1 MSKTKDAQAVTAVL
15 DYLNMQNR
23 PYSAIDIFNN
33 LHKEYGKA
41 AVCKAL
47 DSLVA
52 DGKINSKTYNKQTV
66 YVANQSQFAEVND
79 AELKEMEA
87 QIADMTQKVKESAD
101 AQRRLDAEF
110 QTLNSSLTTDDARAQ
125 LVELTKACSH
135 YEEKLTTIQSN
146 TNAVS
151 PAKRQQ
157 IVKARTTYI
166 KEWRK
171 RKRMV
176 TDITSTILEGYP
188 RCKKDL
194 LEEVGIETDEDV
206 GVTVPDL

>member
-1 MSKTKDAQAVTAVL
+1 MSKNKDAQAVTAVL

-23 PYSAIDIFNN
+23 PYSAVDIFNN
-33 LHKEYGKA
+33 LHKEYGKV

-52 DGKINSKTYNKQTV
+52 DGKISSKTYNKQTV
-66 YVANQSQFAEVND
+66 YVANQSQFPEVND

-87 QIADMTQKVKESAD
+87 QIGTMTQKLKDSTD
-101 AQRRLDAEF
+101 AQRRLDSEL
-110 QTLNSSLTTDDARAQ
+110 QVLNNSLTTDDAQAQ
-125 LVELTKACSH
+125 VAELTKVCSH
-135 YEEKLTTIQSN
+135 YEEKLKLLQSN

-151 PAKRQQ
+151 PEERQQ
-157 IVKARTTYI
+157 TVKARTTYI

-176 TDITSTILEGYP
+176 TDITNTILEGYP
-188 RCKKDL
+188 RSKKDL
-194 LEEVGIETDEDV
+194 LEEVGIETDEDAGIV
-206 GVTVPDL
+206 IPDL

>member
-1 MSKTKDAQAVTAVL
+1 MSKNKDAQAVTAVL

-23 PYSAIDIFNN
+23 PYSAVDIFNN
-33 LHKEYGKA
+33 LHKEYGKV

-52 DGKINSKTYNKQTV
+52 DGNINSKTYNKQTV
-66 YVANQSQFAEVND
+66 YVANQSQFPEVND

-87 QIADMTQKVKESAD
+87 QITTMTQKLKDSTE
-101 AQRRLDAEF
+101 AQRRLDSEL
-110 QTLNSSLTTDDARAQ
+110 QVLNTSLTTNEAQ
-125 LVELTKACSH
+125 AHVTELTKVCSQ
-135 YEEKLTTIQSN
+135 YEEKLKVLQSN
-146 TNAVS
+146 TSAVS
-151 PAKRQQ
+151 PDERQE

-176 TDITSTILEGYP
+176 TDITNTILEGYP
-188 RCKKDL
+188 RSKKDL
-194 LEEVGIETDEDV
+194 LEEVGIETDEDA
-206 GVTVPDL
+206 GVVVPAL